1 MSLINF
7 ILFYTRLFIS
17 LILPAS
23 LLLCYRQLAKYRHL
37 DSLPTCTAPD
47 PTLIHG
53 IKYRILLIVTLWFI
67 VVYKA
72 WCYIGLFKLHF
83 YNWGYRS
90 KDLTLLILVQKGIE
104 TEGVQKGLAVAKGQ
118 RIYVHLEVGRPVPRT
133 QAIEQV
139 ADAKQTKEFTSC
151 QNHLV
156 VVICY

>member
-23 LLLCYRQLAKYRHL
+23 LLLCNRKLAKYSHL
-37 DSLPTCTAPD
+37 DSLPTCAAPD
-47 PTLIHG
+47 PALIHW

-83 YNWGYRS
+83 NNWGYRS
-90 KDLTLLILVQKGIE
+90 KDLTLLILVQKGVE
-104 TEGVQKGLAVAKGQ
+104 TEGVQKGLAVANCQ
-118 RIYVHLEVGRPVPRT
+118 RIYVHFEVGWPVPRT
-133 QAIEQV
+133 QAIKQV
-139 ADAKQTKEFTSC
+139 ADAKQTEKFTSC
-151 QNHLV
+151 QNHLM